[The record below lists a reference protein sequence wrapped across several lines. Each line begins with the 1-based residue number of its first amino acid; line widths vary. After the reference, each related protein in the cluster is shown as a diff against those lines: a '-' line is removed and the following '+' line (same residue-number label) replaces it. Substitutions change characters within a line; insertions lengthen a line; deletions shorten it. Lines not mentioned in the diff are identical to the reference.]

1 MVLFFPNKA
10 AKCWQSAG
18 IWRSLNPKKK
28 QIIPRTWIALSRISK
43 GSMCMWRED
52 VAANV
57 K

>member
-28 QIIPRTWIALSRISK
+28 QIIPRTWIVLSRISK
-43 GSMCMWRED
+43 GSMYMWRED